1 MSLTIYCIATIILLL
16 IAALYLTHGIRK
28 HRPDPIGQWLG
39 EVYLVSKYGRE
50 LVFRNRYS
58 NGLEANW
65 AAEAAAKRLHRK
77 LKKFEV
83 HCPEEHTY
91 LVDTKYVTI
100 VWSRNVVGRSSYE
113 YLKPVNTHNI

>member
-1 MSLTIYCIATIILLL
+1 MSSISYQIIGCALLL
-16 IAALYLTHGIRK
+16 TAILYLTYEIHK

-39 EVYLVSKYGRE
+39 EVYLVSKHGRA

-58 NGLEANW
+58 SGPAAGL
-65 AAEAAAKRLHRK
+65 AAEAAAKRLHK
-77 LKKFEV
+77 KFKKFEI

-91 LVDTKYVTI
+91 LVGIEYVTI
-100 VWSRNVVGRSSYE
+100 VWSLNVVGRSSYE